1 MGTLPGCVPGSTV
14 ALVVRLTL
22 LVALLVVL
30 SLFLG
35 VVDAQLVP
43 LGTVFGPVPVAAVTD
58 GDTLVIASNVGPRT
72 VRLIGIDAPEPGQ
85 SSALGAAYAAQ
96 ATAFLAALAPAGAPV
111 WLELDQGATDTY
123 GRLLAYL
130 YVEDEHGEWVVAGRR
145 MRQVN
150 LALAEAGLA
159 SVMTVPPNSAYE
171 HLYEDAVDRARRD
184 GVGMW
189 GAQAEPRSLTAAP
202 IPITIHCALYNPDTP
217 NDADGEWVSLL
228 IAETF
233 DTTGLYLYDEGSKSV
248 FPLPNGVQE
257 PGEIRV
263 HNPGQGVWNNSGDV
277 IYLMRGVEVVDSWDY
292 SGQLAPQ
299 GRLVCRQ

>member
-1 MGTLPGCVPGSTV
+1 MGSGV
-14 ALVVRLTL
+14 ASVVRLTF
-22 LVALLVVL
+22 LVAL
-30 SLFLG
+30 SLLLG
-35 VVDAQLVP
+35 AVDAQLLP

-58 GDTLVIASNVGPRT
+58 GDTLVIESNVGPRI

-85 SSALGAAYAAQ
+85 SSTLGAAYAAQ
-96 ATAFLAALAPAGAPV
+96 ATAFLSALAPVGAPV
-111 WLELDQGATDTY
+111 WLELDLGATDTY

-130 YVEDEHGEWVVAGRR
+130 YVEDEHGEWVVAERR

-159 SVMTVPPNSAYE
+159 SVMTVPPNTAYE
-171 HLYEDAVDRARRD
+171 HLYVGAVDRARRD

-189 GAQAEPRSLTAAP
+189 GAPAGQRP
-202 IPITIHCALYNPDTP
+202 ITTTSVPVTIHCALYNPDTP
-217 NDADGEWVSLL
+217 NDTDGEWVSLL
-228 IAETF
+228 IQEAF

-257 PGEIRV
+257 PGEVRV

-277 IYLMRGVEVVDSWDY
+277 IYLMHRVEVVDSWDY
-292 SGQLAPQ
+292 SGRLAPQ
-299 GRLVCRQ
+299 GRVVCRGGPDQ